1 MMSQTAPSTQPQH
14 KDVESKASGIKDNAF
29 VSIYNDGDITELLF
43 KESVFASGFLPL
55 EPEDAKPSPV
65 TIPKRRLAAHFNTGT
80 TPPTRGFEQTKATKV
95 EKVVQTPIKLCIK
108 ADAVPKTPTKVV
120 ERRPSFIEVS
130 TPSDHKEHHGHRRH
144 SSETHLS
151 MGWWPEADGTAQ
163 HVWVEKDQP
172 SADEEED
179 MLEDCL
185 WTDAFY
191 D

>member
-1 MMSQTAPSTQPQH
+1 M
-14 KDVESKASGIKDNAF
+14 ASGIKDNAF
-29 VSIYNDGDITELLF
+29 VSVYNDGDITELLF
-43 KESVFASGFLPL
+43 KESAFASGFLPL
-55 EPEDAKPSPV
+55 EPEDAKPTPV
-65 TIPKRRLAAHFNTGT
+65 TMPKRRLAAHFNTGT
-80 TPPTRGFEQTKATKV
+80 TPPTRGIEQRNATKL
-95 EKVVQTPIKLCIK
+95 EKAAQTPIKSCLK

-130 TPSDHKEHHGHRRH
+130 TPSDHKEHHAHRRH
-144 SSETHLS
+144 SSETHMT
-151 MGWWPEADGTAQ
+151 MGWWPEDDMTAQ